1 MSRLSLRDV
10 VVLVACL
17 SLFGLGYPVGA
28 SAGFIGTGQ
37 YLAAHD
43 RQQRVERVQLALQQ
57 DRLSKQLAALGVDP
71 NMAEQ
76 RVASLTDADL
86 IALDERLEELPAG
99 GAVLELIL
107 VAFLVMLILDLTG
120 LTNIFPGIGPG
131 KVR

>member
-1 MSRLSLRDV
+1 M
-10 VVLVACL
+10 
-17 SLFGLGYPVGA
+17 
-28 SAGFIGTGQ
+28 
-37 YLAAHD
+37 
-43 RQQRVERVQLALQQ
+43 ERVQLALQQ

>member
-1 MSRLSLRDV
+1 MSCLPLRNS
-10 VVLVACL
+10 VVLIACL
-17 SLFGLGYPVGA
+17 SFLALGYPVGA

-37 YLAAHD
+37 YLMAND
-43 RQQRVERVQLALQQ
+43 RQQRIERVQLALKEE
-57 DRLSKQLAALGVDP
+57 RISEQLVAMGVDP
-71 NMAEQ
+71 QLAEQ